1 MKNVIV
7 FPLMLLGA
15 VLLINNPAV
24 ASPTLC
30 EANGHY
36 YEIISGYISWNDAK
50 TAAENMTWN
59 GYQGHLVTLTS
70 AEEENWLLSTFG
82 NLNGYLLGGNDIDT
96 EGTWVWVTGEAWD
109 YTSWRSGEPNNSSNE
124 DYLQYH
130 PNGGGWND
138 IGDHNSSGNIYGYI
152 VEYDIDTPHTVPD
165 PASLSL
171 LSLGLLGL
179 AAKRRR

>member
-70 AEEENWLLSTFG
+70 AEEEIGCYQPLGISMVISWVAMTLTPKGPGFG
-82 NLNGYLLGGNDIDT
+82 
-96 EGTWVWVTGEAWD
+96 
-109 YTSWRSGEPNNSSNE
+109 
-124 DYLQYH
+124 
-130 PNGGGWND
+130 
-138 IGDHNSSGNIYGYI
+138 
-152 VEYDIDTPHTVPD
+152 
-165 PASLSL
+165 
-171 LSLGLLGL
+171 
-179 AAKRRR
+179 